1 MANLRDLPLSRLQFY
16 VTAPYPCSYIEGR
29 KARSQVAT
37 PNHLIQSR
45 VYSDLVQ
52 LGFRRSGI
60 FSYRPYCDNCR
71 ACQPIRVPVAQF
83 QPSKTQLRTWRRLSA
98 RLQAQEV
105 PLLFSDEHYGLYL
118 RYQSGRHMGGGMD
131 QDSRD
136 QYSQF
141 LLQSQVDTRLIT
153 FREHGELR
161 MVSLIDRLQSGLS
174 AVYTF
179 YDPERTQDSLGTYG
193 VLWQIAEC
201 YRLGLEYVYLG
212 YFIEESPKMS
222 YKARFRPAEIL
233 VQGEWV
239 PVAPN
244 DDT

>member
-52 LGFRRSGI
+52 LGFRRSGV

-71 ACQPIRVPVAQF
+71 ACQPIRVPVAAF
-83 QPSKTQLRTWRRLSA
+83 EPSKTQLRTWRRLSG

-105 PLLFSDEHYGLYL
+105 PLMFSDEHYALYL

-136 QYSQF
+136 QYAQF
-141 LLQSQVDTRLIT
+141 LLQSQVDTRLLT
-153 FREHGELR
+153 FRENGRLV
-161 MVSLIDRLQSGLS
+161 MVSLIDRLQNGLS

-179 YDPERTQDSLGTYG
+179 FDPDLAKTSLGTFG

-201 YRLGLEYVYLG
+201 QRLGLDYVYLG
-212 YFIEESPKMS
+212 YYIEESPKMS
-222 YKARFRPAEIL
+222 YKARFRPAEVL
-233 VQGEWV
+233 SQGQWI
-239 PVAPN
+239 PVEVRRA
-244 DDT
+244 

>member
-52 LGFRRSGI
+52 LGFRRSGV

-71 ACQPIRVPVAQF
+71 ACQPIRVPVAEF
-83 QPSKTQLRTWRRLSA
+83 NPSKTQLRTWRKLSA
-98 RLQAQEV
+98 KLQAQEV
-105 PLLFSDEHYGLYL
+105 PLMFSDEHYALYL

-136 QYSQF
+136 QYAQF

-153 FREHGELR
+153 FREEGRLV

-179 YDPERTQDSLGTYG
+179 FDPDRARDSLGTFG

-201 YRLGLEYVYLG
+201 HRLGLEYVYLG
-212 YFIEESPKMS
+212 YYIEESPKMS
-222 YKARFRPAEIL
+222 YKARFRPAEVL
-233 VQGEWV
+233 SQGQWTPIET
-239 PVAPN
+239 PRA
-244 DDT
+244 

>member
-37 PNHLIQSR
+37 PNHLIQTR

-71 ACQPIRVPVAQF
+71 ACQPIRVSVARF
-83 QPSKTQLRTWRRLSA
+83 EPNKTQLRTWRKLSA

-105 PLLFSDEHYGLYL
+105 PLLFSDEHYALYL

-136 QYSQF
+136 QYAQF
-141 LLQSQVDTRLIT
+141 LLHSQVDTRLIT
-153 FREHGELR
+153 FREQGQLV

-179 YDPERTQDSLGTYG
+179 YDPDRKKDSLGTYG

-201 YRLGLEYVYLG
+201 YRLGLDYVYLG
-212 YFIEESPKMS
+212 YYIEESPKMS
-222 YKARFRPAEIL
+222 YKAVFQPSEIL
-233 VQGEWV
+233 LKGQWTALASSN
-239 PVAPN
+239 P
-244 DDT
+244 

>member
-52 LGFRRSGI
+52 LGFRRSGV

-71 ACQPIRVPVAQF
+71 ACQPIRVPVAAF
-83 QPSKTQLRTWRRLSA
+83 NPSKTQVRTWRKLSG

-105 PLLFSDEHYGLYL
+105 PLMFSDEHYALYL

-136 QYSQF
+136 QYAQF

-153 FREHGELR
+153 FREAGRLV

-179 YDPERTQDSLGTYG
+179 FDPDLSKDSLGTYG

-201 YRLGLEYVYLG
+201 QRLGLDYVYLG
-212 YFIEESPKMS
+212 YYIEESPKMS
-222 YKARFRPAEIL
+222 YKARFRPTEVL
-233 VQGEWV
+233 SQGQWTAVEE
-239 PVAPN
+239 PRA
-244 DDT
+244 

>member
-83 QPSKTQLRTWRRLSA
+83 RPSRTQLRTWRRLSA

-105 PLLFSDEHYGLYL
+105 PLLFSDEHYALYL

-136 QYSQF
+136 QYAQF

-161 MVSLIDRLQSGLS
+161 MVSLIDRLQNGLS

-179 YDPERTQDSLGTYG
+179 YDPDREQDSLGTYG
-193 VLWQIAEC
+193 VLWQFAEC
-201 YRLGLEYVYLG
+201 YRLGLEHVYLG

>member
-52 LGFRRSGI
+52 LGFRRSGV

-71 ACQPIRVPVAQF
+71 ACQPIRVPVAAF
-83 QPSKTQLRTWRRLSA
+83 EPSKTQLRTWRRLSG

-105 PLLFSDEHYGLYL
+105 PLMFSDEHYALYL

-136 QYSQF
+136 QYAQF
-141 LLQSQVDTRLIT
+141 LLQSQVDTRLLT
-153 FREHGELR
+153 FRENGRLV
-161 MVSLIDRLQSGLS
+161 MVSLIDRLQNGLS

-179 YDPERTQDSLGTYG
+179 FDPDLAKSSLGTFG

-201 YRLGLEYVYLG
+201 QRLGLDYVYLG
-212 YFIEESPKMS
+212 YYIEESPKMS
-222 YKARFRPAEIL
+222 YKARFRPAEVL
-233 VQGEWV
+233 SQGQWT
-239 PVAPN
+239 PVEVRRA
-244 DDT
+244 

>member
-52 LGFRRSGI
+52 LGFRRSGV

-71 ACQPIRVPVAQF
+71 ACQPIRVPVAAF
-83 QPSKTQLRTWRRLSA
+83 NPSKTQVRTWRKLSG

-105 PLLFSDEHYGLYL
+105 PLMFSDEHYALYL

-136 QYSQF
+136 QYAQF

-153 FREHGELR
+153 FREAGRLV

-179 YDPERTQDSLGTYG
+179 FDPDLSKDSLGTYG

-201 YRLGLEYVYLG
+201 QRLGLDYVYLG
-212 YFIEESPKMS
+212 YYIEESPKMS
-222 YKARFRPAEIL
+222 YKARFRPAEVL
-233 VQGEWV
+233 SQGQWTAAEE
-239 PVAPN
+239 PRA
-244 DDT
+244 